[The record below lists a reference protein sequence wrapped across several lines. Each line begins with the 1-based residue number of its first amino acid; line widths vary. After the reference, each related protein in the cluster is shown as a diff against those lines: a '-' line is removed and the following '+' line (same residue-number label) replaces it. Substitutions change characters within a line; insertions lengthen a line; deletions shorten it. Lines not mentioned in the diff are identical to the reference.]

1 MAEKKT
7 KQDYILEAA
16 KLYGL
21 GEVEINALRNH
32 LDGSQP
38 NDFIVRKTEFLF
50 RLYEVYESTEY
61 NDKIDTDDNGI
72 IQLND
77 YAFEVSKRRLADS
90 KIGTAWILSSNLED
104 FLVTNSPDYHSKIK
118 AKFLKLADT
127 NNFLLPQIAKQM
139 GLDAT
144 VYYRAEYT
152 DYSDSFYTFH
162 LTKNFLRGEET
173 LIQGDSIVKE
183 NSNKRRTTRV
193 NFESL
198 LETTDKYVKKHYK
211 KHKLSAEDMKK
222 TREEIRQGLIKQTIF
237 NKMIFNQNE
246 SNQKWGLIIN
256 PDKSLKI
263 APLFSYDYCAGV
275 EMVDKSP
282 HRVVDGKKEDIESF
296 MLEYGKEPWFR
307 SWIASSV
314 LTLDIDK
321 AMQDMERKTGIGL
334 SEEEKEYYKYFINKM
349 YSKIVT
355 VHDLNYN
362 RELVEESKK
371 VKLGDKVKKV
381 KRNVSGKVKEGA
393 RRIFPHTDSED
404 GR

>member
-7 KQDYILEAA
+7 KQEYILEAA

-21 GEVEINALRNH
+21 GEVEINALKNH

-50 RLYEVYESTEY
+50 RLYEVYKSTEY

-77 YAFEVSKRRLADS
+77 YAFEVSRRRLADS
-90 KIGTAWILSSNLED
+90 KIGTAWILSSNLEA

-118 AKFLKLADT
+118 PKFLKLADT

-144 VYYRAEYT
+144 VYYKGEHT
-152 DYSDSFYTFH
+152 DTSGSASTFH

-183 NSNKRRTTRV
+183 NSNKRKSNRI

-198 LETTDKYVKKHYK
+198 LEATDKYIKKYYK
-211 KHKLSAEDMKK
+211 KHKLPAEDMKRA
-222 TREEIRQGLIKQTIF
+222 REEIRQGLIKQTLF
-237 NKMIFNQNE
+237 NKMVFNENE
-246 SNQKWGLIIN
+246 ANQKWGLIATA
-256 PDKSLKI
+256 DKTLRL

-275 EMVDKSP
+275 EMLEKSP

-307 SWIASSV
+307 KWISSSV
-314 LTLDIDK
+314 LPLDFEK
-321 AMQDMERKTGIGL
+321 AVQDMERKTSITL
-334 SEEEKEYYKYFINKM
+334 SDDEKEYYRFFINKM
-349 YSKIVT
+349 HSKVVL
-355 VHDLNYN
+355 VHDLNFN
-362 RELVEESKK
+362 RELVEANKK
-371 VKLGDKVKKV
+371 GKLGEKLAKLRKS
-381 KRNVSGKVKEGA
+381 VSGKKGGVKS
-393 RRIFPHTDSED
+393 FFSQSDSED

>member
-21 GEVEINALRNH
+21 GEVEINALRDH

-50 RLYEVYESTEY
+50 RLYEVYKSTEY
-61 NDKIDTDDNGI
+61 NDKIDTDENGI

-118 AKFLKLADT
+118 EKFLKLADT

-152 DYSDSFYTFH
+152 DQSGSFYTFH

-183 NSNKRRTTRV
+183 NSNKKRRIS
-193 NFESL
+193 FESL
-198 LETTDKYVKKHYK
+198 LEAADKYVKKYYK
-211 KHKLSAEDMKK
+211 KHKLPTEDMKRV
-222 TREEIRQGLIKQTIF
+222 REEIRQGLIKQTIF
-237 NKMIFNQNE
+237 NKMVFNENE
-246 SNQKWGLIIN
+246 ANQKWGLIIGA
-256 PDKSLKI
+256 DKNLRL

-275 EMVDKSP
+275 EMINKSP
-282 HRVVDGKKEDIESF
+282 HRVIDGRKEDIESF
-296 MLEYGKEPWFR
+296 MLEFGKEPWFR
-307 SWIASSV
+307 NWITSSV
-314 LTLDIDK
+314 LPLDFEK
-321 AMQDMERKTGIGL
+321 AVQDMERKTGIGL
-334 SEEEKEYYKYFINKM
+334 SDEEKEYYRFFINKM
-349 YSKIVT
+349 HGKIVS
-355 VHDLNYN
+355 VHDLKYDK
-362 RELVEESKK
+362 ELVEESKK
-371 VKLGDKVKKV
+371 EKLGDKVKRIKES
-381 KRNVSGKVKEGA
+381 VSGKMKGIKGA
-393 RRIFPHTDSED
+393 FSQADSEE

>member
-21 GEVEINALRNH
+21 GEVEITALRNH

-38 NDFIVRKTEFLF
+38 NDFIVRKTKFLF
-50 RLYEVYESTEY
+50 RLYEVYKSTEY

-118 AKFLKLADT
+118 PKFLKLADT

-152 DYSDSFYTFH
+152 DSSGSFYTFH

-183 NSNKRRTTRV
+183 NSNKRKSTRV
-193 NFESL
+193 NFETL
-198 LETTDKYVKKHYK
+198 LETTDKYVKKYYK
-211 KHKLSAEDMKK
+211 KHKLPAEDLKRV
-222 TREEIRQGLIKQTIF
+222 REEIRQGLIKQTLF
-237 NKMIFNQNE
+237 NKMVFNENE
-246 SNQKWGLIIN
+246 ANQKWGLIIGA
-256 PDKSLKI
+256 DKGLKL

-275 EMVDKSP
+275 EMINKSP
-282 HRVVDGKKEDIESF
+282 HRVVNGRKEDIESF

-307 SWIASSV
+307 NWITSSV
-314 LTLDIDK
+314 LPLDFDK
-321 AMQDMERKTGIGL
+321 ALQDMERKTSIVL
-334 SEEEKEYYKYFINKM
+334 SDEEKEYYRFFINKM
-349 YSKIVT
+349 HAKVVA
-355 VHDLNYN
+355 VHDLKYN
-362 RELVEESKK
+362 KELVEESKK
-371 VKLGDKVKKV
+371 EKLGDKVKKI
-381 KRNVSGKVKEGA
+381 KKSVSGKVKKA
-393 RRIFPHTDSED
+393 KRVFSQADSED

>member
-1 MAEKKT
+1 MSEKKT
-7 KQDYILEAA
+7 KQEYILEAA

-21 GEVEINALRNH
+21 GEVEITALRNH

-50 RLYEVYESTEY
+50 RLYEVYKSTEY

-90 KIGTAWILSSNLED
+90 KIGTAWILSSNLEC

-118 AKFLKLADT
+118 AKFLNLADT

-152 DYSDSFYTFH
+152 DSSDSFYTFH
-162 LTKNFLRGEET
+162 LTKNFLRDEET

-193 NFESL
+193 HFESL
-198 LETTDKYVKKHYK
+198 LEAADKYVKKHYK
-211 KHKLSAEDMKK
+211 KHKLPAEDMKRV
-222 TREEIRQGLIKQTIF
+222 REEIRQGLIKQTIF
-237 NKMIFNQNE
+237 NKMVFNENE
-246 SNQKWGLIIN
+246 ANQKWGLVIC

-275 EMVDKSP
+275 EMIDKSP
-282 HRVVDGKKEDIESF
+282 HRVVDGRKEDIESF

-307 SWIASSV
+307 NWITSSV
-314 LTLDIDK
+314 LPLDLDK
-321 AMQDMERKTGIGL
+321 AMQDMERKTSIVL
-334 SEEEKEYYKYFINKM
+334 SDEEKEYYKYFINKM
-349 YSKIVT
+349 HAKIVS
-355 VHDLNYN
+355 VHDLKYDK
-362 RELVEESKK
+362 ELVEESKK
-371 VKLGDKVKKV
+371 QKLGDRVKKI
-381 KRNVSGKVKEGA
+381 KKSMSKKMKGTRKFFSKV
-393 RRIFPHTDSED
+393 DSDEE
-404 GR
+404 R

>member
-1 MAEKKT
+1 MTKKKT
-7 KQDYILEAA
+7 KQEYILEAA

-50 RLYEVYESTEY
+50 RLYEVYKSTEF
-61 NDKIDTDDNGI
+61 NDKIDTDENGI
-72 IQLND
+72 IKLND

-104 FLVTNSPDYHSKIK
+104 FLITNAPDYHSKIK
-118 AKFLKLADT
+118 SKYLKLAET

-144 VYYRAEYT
+144 VYYRGEYT
-152 DYSDSFYTFH
+152 DYTDSFYTFH

-183 NSNKRRTTRV
+183 NSKKRKTTRV
-193 NFESL
+193 NFEAL
-198 LETTDKYVKKHYK
+198 LEATDKYVKRYYK
-211 KHKLSAEDMKK
+211 KHKLSQEDMKRA
-222 TREEIRQGLIKQTIF
+222 REEIRQGIIKQTIF
-237 NKMIFNQNE
+237 NKMVFNQNE
-246 SNQKWGLIIN
+246 SNQKWGLIIE
-256 PDKSLKI
+256 PDKSLRL
-263 APLFSYDYCAGV
+263 APLYSYDYCAGV
-275 EMVDKSP
+275 EMVDKSS
-282 HRVVDGKKEDIESF
+282 HRVIDGKKEDIESF

-307 SWIASSV
+307 NWISSSV
-314 LTLDIDK
+314 LPLDIEK
-321 AMQDMERKTGIGL
+321 AMNDMERKTGISL
-334 SEEEKEYYKYFINKM
+334 SDEEKEYYRFFINKM
-349 YSKIVT
+349 HTKIVS
-355 VHDLNYN
+355 VHNFGYN

-381 KRNVSGKVKEGA
+381 KRKVSGRVKEGV
-393 RRIFPHTDSED
+393 RKVFPNYDSED

>member
-1 MAEKKT
+1 MPEKRT

-50 RLYEVYESTEY
+50 RLYEVYKSTEY

-77 YAFEVSKRRLADS
+77 YAFEVSQRRLADS
-90 KIGTAWILSSNLED
+90 KIGKGWILSSNLEA
-104 FLVTNSPDYHSKIK
+104 FLITNMPDYHSKIK
-118 AKFLKLADT
+118 AKFLNLADT
-127 NNFLLPQIAKQM
+127 NNFLLPQIARQM

-144 VYYRAEYT
+144 IYYRGEHA
-152 DYSDSFYTFH
+152 DSSGSISTFH
-162 LTKNFLRGEET
+162 LTKNFLKCEET

-183 NSNKRRTTRV
+183 NSNKRRVNKV

-198 LETTDKYVKKHYK
+198 LEATDKYIKKYYK
-211 KHKLSAEDMKK
+211 KHKLPAEELKK
-222 TREEIRQGLIKQTIF
+222 VREEIRQGLIKQTLF
-237 NKMIFNQNE
+237 NKLVFNANE
-246 SNQKWGLIIN
+246 SNQKWGLIVQ
-256 PDKSLKI
+256 PDKRLRL

-275 EMVDKSP
+275 EMLDKAP

-307 SWIASSV
+307 KWISSSV
-314 LTLDIDK
+314 ISLDFEK
-321 AMQDMERKTGIGL
+321 AVQDMTKKTSVTL
-334 SEEEKEYYKYFINKM
+334 SDEEKEYYRFFINKM
-349 YSKIVT
+349 YSKVVL
-355 VHDLNYN
+355 VHDLNFN
-362 RELVEESKK
+362 KELVEANKK
-371 VKLGDKVKKV
+371 GKLRERIAKLK
-381 KRNVSGKVKEGA
+381 NAVSGKKDV
-393 RRIFPHTDSED
+393 RSFSSQSDSED

>member
-1 MAEKKT
+1 MAEKKS

-21 GEVEINALRNH
+21 GEVEITALKNH

-50 RLYEVYESTEY
+50 RLYDVYKSTEY

-72 IQLND
+72 IKLND

-104 FLVTNSPDYHSKIK
+104 FLVTNAPDYHSKIK

-144 VYYRAEYT
+144 VYYKAEYT
-152 DYSDSFYTFH
+152 DYSGSFYTFH
-162 LTKNFLRGEET
+162 LTKNFLRNEET

-183 NSNKRRTTRV
+183 NTKKRRSTRV

-198 LETTDKYVKKHYK
+198 LEAADKYVKKYYK
-211 KHKLSAEDMKK
+211 KHKLPAENQKRA
-222 TREEIRQGLIKQTIF
+222 REEIRQGLIKQTIF
-237 NKMIFNQNE
+237 NKMVFNQNE
-246 SNQKWGLIIN
+246 ANHKWGIIIC
-256 PDKSLKI
+256 PDKELRL
-263 APLFSYDYCAGV
+263 APLYSYDYCAGV
-275 EMVDKSP
+275 EMNEKSP

-307 SWIASSV
+307 NWITSSV
-314 LTLDIDK
+314 VPLDIDK
-321 AMQDMERKTGIGL
+321 AMQNMEKKTGIGL
-334 SEEEKEYYKYFINKM
+334 SDEEREYYKFFISKM
-349 YSKIVT
+349 HSKILLVN
-355 VHDLNYN
+355 DLNYN

-381 KRNVSGKVKEGA
+381 TRKAKKMLPFS
-393 RRIFPHTDSED
+393 DSEE

>member
-1 MAEKKT
+1 MTEKKT
-7 KQDYILEAA
+7 KQNYILEAA

-21 GEVEINALRNH
+21 GEVEINALRAH

-50 RLYEVYESTEY
+50 RLYDVYKSTEY
-61 NDKIDTDDNGI
+61 NDKIDTDENGI

-90 KIGTAWILSSNLED
+90 KIGTAWILSSNLEA

-118 AKFLKLADT
+118 EKFLELADT

-152 DYSDSFYTFH
+152 DKSSSFYTFH
-162 LTKNFLRGEET
+162 LTKNFLRDEET

-183 NSNKRRTTRV
+183 NSNKKRTTRV
-193 NFESL
+193 NFEAL
-198 LETTDKYVKKHYK
+198 LEATDKYVKKYYK
-211 KHKLSAEDMKK
+211 KHKLPAEDMKRV
-222 TREEIRQGLIKQTIF
+222 REEIRQGLIKQTLF
-237 NKMIFNQNE
+237 NKMVFNENE
-246 SNQKWGLIIN
+246 SNQKWGLIICA
-256 PDKSLKI
+256 DKNLRL

-275 EMVDKSP
+275 EMINKSP
-282 HRVVDGKKEDIESF
+282 HRVVDGRKEDIESF

-307 SWIASSV
+307 NWIASSV
-314 LTLDIDK
+314 LPLDFDK
-321 AMQDMERKTGIGL
+321 AVQDMERKTGIGL
-334 SEEEKEYYKYFINKM
+334 SDEEREYYRFFVNKM
-349 YSKIVT
+349 HAKVVS

-362 RELVEESKK
+362 KELVEASKK
-371 VKLGDKVKKV
+371 GKLGDKLSKIKKS
-381 KRNVSGKVKEGA
+381 VSGRAKGIKS
-393 RRIFPHTDSED
+393 IFSQSDTED

>member
-1 MAEKKT
+1 MTKKKT
-7 KQDYILEAA
+7 KQEYILEAA

-21 GEVEINALRNH
+21 GEVEITALKNH

-72 IQLND
+72 IKLND

-90 KIGTAWILSSNLED
+90 KIGTGWILSSNLEA
-104 FLVTNSPDYHSKIK
+104 FLVTNAPDYHSKIK
-118 AKFLKLADT
+118 AKFLNLADT

-193 NFESL
+193 NFETL
-198 LETTDKYVKKHYK
+198 LEATDKYVKKYYK
-211 KHKLSAEDMKK
+211 KHKLPPEDMKRV
-222 TREEIRQGLIKQTIF
+222 REEIRQGLIKQTIF
-237 NKMIFNQNE
+237 NKMVFNQNE
-246 SNQKWGLIIN
+246 ANQKWGLIIK
-256 PDKSLKI
+256 PDKSLRL

-282 HRVVDGKKEDIESF
+282 HRVVDGRKEDIESF

-307 SWIASSV
+307 NWISSSV
-314 LTLDIDK
+314 LSLDIEK
-321 AMQDMERKTGIGL
+321 AMKDMEKKTGISL
-334 SEEEKEYYKYFINKM
+334 TEEEVEYYKFFISKM
-349 YSKIVT
+349 HAKIVS

-381 KRNVSGKVKEGA
+381 KRKFSGKVKEGV
-393 RRIFPHTDSED
+393 RKVLPHTDSEE

>member
-7 KQDYILEAA
+7 KKDYILEAA

-50 RLYEVYESTEY
+50 RLYEVYKSTEY

-77 YAFEVSKRRLADS
+77 YAFEVSQRRLADS
-90 KIGTAWILSSNLED
+90 KIGTGWILSSNLEA
-104 FLVTNSPDYHSKIK
+104 FLITNEPDYHSKIK

-127 NNFLLPQIAKQM
+127 NNFLLPQIARQM

-144 VYYRAEYT
+144 IYYRGEHT
-152 DYSDSFYTFH
+152 DSSGSISTFH
-162 LTKNFLRGEET
+162 LTKNFLKGEET

-183 NSNKRRTTRV
+183 NSNKRRVNRI

-198 LETTDKYVKKHYK
+198 LEATDKYVKKYYK
-211 KHKLSAEDMKK
+211 KHKFSADEMKK
-222 TREEIRQGLIKQTIF
+222 AREEIRQGLIKQTLF
-237 NKMIFNQNE
+237 NKLVFNENE
-246 SNQKWGLIIN
+246 SNQKWGLIIQA
-256 PDKSLKI
+256 DKRLRL

-275 EMVDKSP
+275 EMLDKAP
-282 HRVVDGKKEDIESF
+282 HRVVDGRKEDIESF

-307 SWIASSV
+307 KWISSSV
-314 LTLDIDK
+314 LPLDFEK
-321 AMQDMERKTGIGL
+321 AVQDMTKKTSITL
-334 SEEEKEYYKYFINKM
+334 SDEEKEYYRFFINKM
-349 YSKIVT
+349 YSKIAL
-355 VHDLNYN
+355 VHDLNFN
-362 RELVEESKK
+362 KELVEANKK
-371 VKLGDKVKKV
+371 GKLKEKITRIK
-381 KRNVSGKVKEGA
+381 NAVSGKKSVKSFSSQA
-393 RRIFPHTDSED
+393 DSEE